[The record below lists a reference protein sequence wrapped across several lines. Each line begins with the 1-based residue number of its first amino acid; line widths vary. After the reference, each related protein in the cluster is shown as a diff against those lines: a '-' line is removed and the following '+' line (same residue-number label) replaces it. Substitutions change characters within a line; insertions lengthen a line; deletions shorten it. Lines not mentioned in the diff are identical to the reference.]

1 MISVQLIAMDELEN
15 NKIIEIKEK
24 IMKIKL
30 GNILEINNV
39 LKSIIDN
46 TELKIDALFKFRL
59 LGIMKNLEVPIANF
73 HVIRDEKIKEYGK
86 ETEDENGNKS
96 IGISVDD
103 KDAIANFS
111 DDINKV
117 IESEVDVNIEKLKAI
132 DVFDKG
138 LPTEYLVKLYPII
151 EE

>member
-1 MISVQLIAMDELEN
+1 
-15 NKIIEIKEK
+15 
-24 IMKIKL
+24 MKIKL
-30 GNILEINNV
+30 GNVLEINNV
-39 LKSIIDN
+39 LKQIIDN

-73 HVIRDEKIKEYGK
+73 NVIRDEKIKEYGK
-86 ETEDENGNKS
+86 ELEDENGNKS
-96 IGISVDD
+96 IGIDAND
-103 KDAIANFS
+103 KDAIAKFS
-111 DDINKV
+111 EDINKV
-117 IESEVDVNIEKLKAI
+117 IDSEIDVNIEKLKAI

>member
-1 MISVQLIAMDELEN
+1 
-15 NKIIEIKEK
+15 
-24 IMKIKL
+24 MKIKL
-30 GNILEINNV
+30 GNVLEINNV

-46 TELKIDALFKFRL
+46 SELKIDALFKFRL
-59 LGIMKNLEVPIANF
+59 LGIMKNLEVPITNF
-73 HVIRDEKIKEYGK
+73 EVIRNDKIKEYGK

-96 IGISVDD
+96 IGIDAND
-103 KDAIANFS
+103 KDAIAKFS
-111 DDINKV
+111 KDINKV
-117 IESEVDVNIEKLKAI
+117 IDSEVEVNIEKLKAI

>member
-1 MISVQLIAMDELEN
+1 
-15 NKIIEIKEK
+15 
-24 IMKIKL
+24 MKIKL
-30 GNILEINNV
+30 GNVLEINNV
-39 LKSIIDN
+39 LKQIIDN
-46 TELKIDALFKFRL
+46 SELKIDALFKFRL

-73 HVIRDEKIKEYGK
+73 NVIRDEKIKEYGK
-86 ETEDENGNKS
+86 ELEDENGNKS
-96 IGISVDD
+96 IGIDAND

-111 DDINKV
+111 KDINKV
-117 IESEVDVNIEKLKAI
+117 IESEVDINIEKLKAI